1 MQWIRIVALLL
12 ELLSIGLS
20 NEQVVETVSA
30 RFCIS
35 KEEIEKWL

>member
-20 NEQVVETVSA
+20 NEH
-30 RFCIS
+30 FGLS
-35 KEEIEKWL
+35 KEEVEKWL